1 MGIIL
6 IKLGGFWAAL
16 VQKDLALGIIRQ
28 QNAGPGAFCASNLKI
43 ELQSKKN
50 RVFLRL
56 RIGMSRNMK
65 KDSEEQ
71 VSQACADIRA

>member
-6 IKLGGFWAAL
+6 IKLGGFGAAW
-16 VQKDLALGIIRQ
+16 VYKDLALGIIRQ

-50 RVFLRL
+50 NISNFLR
-56 RIGMSRNMK
+56 
-65 KDSEEQ
+65 
-71 VSQACADIRA
+71 V